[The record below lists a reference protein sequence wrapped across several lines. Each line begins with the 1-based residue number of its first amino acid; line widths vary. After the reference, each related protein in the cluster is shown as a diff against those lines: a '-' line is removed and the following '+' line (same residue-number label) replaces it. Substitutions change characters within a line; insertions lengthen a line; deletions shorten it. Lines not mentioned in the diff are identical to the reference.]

1 MSRLVAFAGIQGA
14 YNIVSKVEGKFN
26 QAMDKYGP
34 NEPIGFPNTA
44 YYLPIIYSVL
54 GMKVE
59 KVGEAEPVLKRC
71 RELLPPHIKGTIHVP
86 YLGHLLDAGM
96 ATLLAEEV
104 FEAIRYREDPDFYQP
119 SVEDPDIDNGKLWV
133 GAADDTI
140 MRKRG
145 VEFVDGSA
153 PGFAAIVGSAPN
165 PEIAKAIAEEY
176 QRKNLYVFM
185 CATQNETTFTEQLIE
200 AGVQI
205 GWNTRLVPFGPDISA
220 AVFALGFANRAG
232 MAFGGIKPGDYKA
245 ILKYNKDRIFAFVNA
260 LGEVNAEWAAN
271 AAGAINWGFP
281 TLADTDIPE
290 VLPTG
295 VCTYEHVVANVPY
308 DQICAKS
315 IEIRGLKV
323 TVTEIDIPLAFGPAF
338 EGERVRGADL
348 YAQFGGGK
356 TPCFEYTKIADMDA
370 VEDGKVEVIGPNVGD
385 VSEGSALPMAVVVE
399 VAGRK
404 MQPDYEPI
412 LERQIHH
419 LVNYAQGIMH
429 MGQRDIAWYRVSKKA
444 VEQGF
449 QLEHIGKII
458 HAKYHQ
464 DFGAIFDKCQV
475 TIYTEKDKVLELQE
489 EARKAYH
496 ERDDRIEGMTD
507 ETTETYYSCTLCQ
520 SFAPT
525 HVCVVSPE
533 RTGLCGAYNWMDC
546 KASFEINPTGPNQP
560 ILKGETLDEKLGN
573 WKGVNEFVDK
583 ASRGAVQSYNFY
595 SIVYDPMTTC
605 GCCECIAAVLPG
617 LNGLMTVNREYLGM
631 TPSGMKFT
639 TLAGTMGGGNVTPGF
654 VGHSKYNIT
663 QRKFVLGDGGI
674 KRLVWIPSSL
684 KEEIRDRLIKRGEE
698 IGIPN
703 LVDMIATEEQ
713 GTTEEEIRPFLEK
726 VGHPAL
732 TMPSIFGEDMEEA
745 AEAEAVP
752 VEAAEAAPAGE
763 AAGEAAW
770 GEAAGE
776 AAADDWGAG
785 DSSKDEW

>member
-14 YNIVSKVEGKFN
+14 YNIVSKIEGQLQRAIDKFG
-26 QAMDKYGP
+26 A

-44 YYLPIIYSVL
+44 YYLPVIYSVL
-54 GMKVE
+54 GNKVE
-59 KVGEAEPVLKRC
+59 KLGDAEPVLARC
-71 RELLPPHIKGTIHVP
+71 RQLLPPHIKGTIHVP

-96 ATLLAEEV
+96 AAILSEEIS
-104 FEAIRYREDPDFYQP
+104 EAIRYLEDPDFYQQ
-119 SVEDPDIDNGKLWV
+119 VEDPDVESGKIWV

-153 PGFAAIVGSAPN
+153 PGFAAIVGAAPD
-165 PEIAKAIAEEY
+165 PETAKAIAEEY

-185 CATQNETTFTEQLIE
+185 CANQNGTTFTQQLIE

-205 GWNTRLVPFGPDISA
+205 GWGTRLVPFGPDISA
-220 AVFALGFANRAG
+220 AVFAVGFANRAG

-281 TLADTDIPE
+281 TIADTDIPE

-295 VCTYEHVVANVPY
+295 ICTYEHVVANVPY
-308 DQICAKS
+308 DQMPSKS
-315 IEIRGLKV
+315 IEVRGLKV

-348 YAQFGGGK
+348 YVQCGGGK
-356 TPCFEYTKIADMDA
+356 TDCFEYVKIADMDA
-370 VEDGKVEVIGPNVGD
+370 VEDGKVEVIGKNISD
-385 VSEGSALPMAVVVE
+385 VSEGSALPMGVVVE

-404 MQPDYEPI
+404 MQSDYEPI

-458 HAKYHQ
+458 HAKFHQ
-464 DFGAIFDKCQV
+464 DFGTIFDKVQV
-475 TIYTEKDKVLELQE
+475 KIYTEEAKVKELQE
-489 EARKAYH
+489 GARKAYH
-496 ERDDRIEGMTD
+496 ERDERIEGMTD

-525 HVCVVSPE
+525 HVCVISPE

-560 ILKGETLDEKLGN
+560 IQKGETLDPVLGN
-573 WKGVNEFVDK
+573 WKGVNDFVAK
-583 ASRGAVQSYNFY
+583 ASRGAVNSYNFY

-605 GCCECIAAVLPG
+605 GCCECIAAVLPN
-617 LNGLMTVNREYLGM
+617 LNGVMTVNREYTGM
-631 TPSGMKFT
+631 TPCGMKFT
-639 TLAGTMGGGNVTPGF
+639 TLAGTMGGGAVSPGF
-654 VGHSKYNIT
+654 VGHSKYNVT
-663 QRKFVLGDGGI
+663 QRKYILGDGGI
-674 KRLVWIPSSL
+674 KRMVWMPKSL
-684 KEEIRDRLIKRGEE
+684 KEEIRERLIKRGEE
-698 IGIPN
+698 VGLPN
-703 LVDMIATEEQ
+703 LIDMIATEEQ
-713 GTTEEEIRPFLEK
+713 GTTEDEIRPFLEK

-732 TMPSIFGEDMEEA
+732 SMPSIFGEGGE
-745 AEAEAVP
+745 
-752 VEAAEAAPAGE
+752 EAAEAAPA
-763 AAGEAAW
+763 
-770 GEAAGE
+770 E
-776 AAADDWGAG
+776 AAAAEEATGEADWGSESSG
-785 DSSKDEW
+785 DSEW